1 MINVSLNN
9 LKNKSNHNYKILNID
24 GNVLYVSGKKK
35 LQTMQNDKIAIYL
48 KCGKLLI
55 VIGENLTLQEY
66 DKSGAMI
73 KGNIISVEV
82 KENE

>member
-24 GNVLYVSGKKK
+24 GNVLYVSGIKK

>member
-24 GNVLYVSGKKK
+24 GNLLYVSGIKK
-35 LQTMQNDKIAIYL
+35 LHTMQNDKIAIYL

>member
-24 GNVLYVSGKKK
+24 GNVLYVSGIKK
-35 LQTMQNDKIAIYL
+35 LHTMQNDKIAIYL